1 MKFLSLNIKTIDDL
15 KKAYREYAKK
25 LHPDCGGS
33 TEDMQLLNDEFSM
46 LFGIIK
52 NRTYTTN
59 TTRGTT
65 GETTETA
72 AGIISEFYTA
82 NGWSGSRYDG
92 KLTIKEIAAKVRN
105 YCKVV
110 YPTCKFS
117 VTCGGNYLYSTL
129 HIALI
134 EAPFDAFIDNT
145 LTYKQLNHNF
155 IKEDERLTEKTRIMF
170 TDIIDYAQSYNYNDS
185 DGMIDYFDF
194 NFCLSVDI
202 GKWDKPFKV
211 VEKTERLTSTD
222 TATTTPATEKTA
234 EAPYTYDIKEDTDT
248 RDGSRLFV
256 VKILEKLTPEAYKK
270 AANYMKSKGGYYSRF
285 KHGFIFREYPDLIPG

>member
-25 LHPDCGGS
+25 LHPDCGGN

-82 NGWSGSRYDG
+82 NGWKGSRYNFH
-92 KLTIKEIAAKVRN
+92 LTTKEISAKIRN

-117 VTCGGNYLYSTL
+117 VTTEGNCYYSAITISL
-129 HIALI
+129 M
-134 EAPFDAFIDNT
+134 EAPFNAFTDT
-145 LTYKQLNHNF
+145 TTTYAQLYKYHMS
-155 IKEDERLTEKTRIMF
+155 EDERLTEKAKIMMQ
-170 TDIIDYAQSYNYNDS
+170 DVIDYAQSYNYDDS
-185 DGMIDYFDF
+185 DGMIDYFDT
-194 NFCLSVDI
+194 NFYLHTNI

-211 VEKTERLTSTD
+211 VERTERLASTN
-222 TATTTPATEKTA
+222 TATTTPATGKTA

-248 RDGSRLFV
+248 RDGSRLFI

-270 AANYMKSKGGYYSRF
+270 AANYMKSKGGYYSKF
-285 KHGFIFREYPDLIPG
+285 KHGFIFREYPDIIPG

>member
-1 MKFLSLNIKTIDDL
+1 MKFLSMNIKTIDDL
-15 KKAYREYAKK
+15 KKAYRDYAKR
-25 LHPDCGGS
+25 LHPDCGGN

-52 NRTYTTN
+52 NRTYTAN
-59 TTRGTT
+59 TRADINR
-65 GETTETA
+65 ETA
-72 AGIISEFYTA
+72 ETASEIISEFYTV
-82 NGWSGSRYDG
+82 NGWKGTRYNSH
-92 KLTIKEIAAKVRN
+92 LTTKEIAAKIRN

-117 VTCGGNYLYSTL
+117 VTTEGNCYYSAITISL
-129 HIALI
+129 M
-134 EAPFDAFIDNT
+134 EAPFNAFTDTINDYIQVNN
-145 LTYKQLNHNF
+145 YYVS
-155 IKEDERLTEKTRIMF
+155 EDERLTEKAKFIMQ
-170 TDIIDYAQSYNYNDS
+170 DVIEYANSYNYDDS
-185 DGMIDYFDF
+185 DSMIDYFDT
-194 NFCLSVDI
+194 NFYLHTNI

-211 VEKTERLTSTD
+211 VERTERIASTN

-234 EAPYTYDIKEDTDT
+234 DTPYTYDIKEDTDT

-270 AANYMKSKGGYYSRF
+270 AACYMKSKGGYYSKF